1 MGRDVH
7 DLSLQ
12 RLEGDERLDMGI
24 IELLIAC
31 VSIGLLLLGPAAF
44 IALGYFF
51 GRRNSRK

>member
-1 MGRDVH
+1 
-7 DLSLQ
+7 
-12 RLEGDERLDMGI
+12 MGI

-51 GRRNSRK
+51 GRRSSRK